1 MSELTSGAAR
11 YQLGLALNALDGTK
25 EQASCNYIL
34 DYITHLEA
42 QVEADAALWEFI
54 RERKLDVF
62 YDTVDDKYDAVDC
75 DWTKGLRVYAS
86 DPDPREAV
94 RKAMKAE
101 TEK

>member
-1 MSELTSGAAR
+1 MSERPEKAIADIVD
-11 YQLGLALNALDGTK
+11 YLNGDAQPVGNDAIERTV
-25 EQASCNYIL
+25 
-34 DYITHLEA
+34 DYIAQLEA
-42 QVEADAALWEFI
+42 QVDADAALWEFI